1 MQQPLPAALP
11 TPDVFEAD
19 ERQMLHLHDVAREL
33 RMHPES
39 IRRYAAE
46 GRLRGYRVGSRWRFY
61 RTDVDAFVK
70 RCQWKSAA
78 VVADEHTRHVA
89 NEIGRLANDLG
100 ARHEAYVA
108 MQEASGVEYVPDPP
122 TRREAGVAYRGPR
135 EVNDELRNEDGRVI
149 VRRAS

>member
-1 MQQPLPAALP
+1 MQQPLP

-39 IRRYAAE
+39 IRRYAQD
-46 GRLRGYRVGSRWRFY
+46 GKLRGYKIGSRWRFD
-61 RTDVDAFVK
+61 RVDVDRFIG
-70 RCQWKSAA
+70 RCTWKSAA

-122 TRREAGVAYRGPR
+122 TRREGGVGPR
-135 EVNDELRNEDGRVI
+135 ELRDEGGRAI